1 MRVQRYG
8 LFLIPP
14 NIFGTFFQKM
24 LFVGFETSIDE
35 YVNAEVPDSS
45 NRGDGDFV
53 GY

>member
-1 MRVQRYG
+1 
-8 LFLIPP
+8 
-14 NIFGTFFQKM
+14 M

-35 YVNAEVPDSS
+35 DVNAEVPDSS